1 MSRRREILQ
10 RASEVFERQGVSRTS
25 FEDIAKAVGIKREA
39 IYYYFKNRREILLE
53 VILPQSKSL
62 LSGLRDILDSDEDSN
77 EKLHAAI
84 RNHLESFNP
93 NYLEMTVALR
103 EDHFIGK
110 NDKLDKLRK
119 TWNAYNNCWTRLIRE
134 GQRSGAFNA
143 KLNPKMV
150 SFGLLGMC
158 NWLSR
163 WYNPKMTVPIQEI
176 IEIYFHMIA
185 FGIGS
190 ESAAGQSTL
199 GDPGPAKGES
209 REKTC
214 PRQKPHPN
222 TSRVLSLWDY
232 RPW

>member
-25 FEDIAKAVGIKREA
+25 LEDIAKAVGIKREA

-62 LSGLRDILDSDEDSN
+62 LAGLRNILNSGQDSN

-103 EDHFIGK
+103 EDHFIEEK
-110 NDKLDKLRK
+110 EKLDELRK
-119 TWNAYNNCWTRLIRE
+119 TWNTYNDCWTRLIRE

-143 KLNPKMV
+143 QLNPKMV
-150 SFGLLGMC
+150 SFGVLGMC

-163 WYNPKMTVPIQEI
+163 WYNPKMTITIKEI
-176 IEIYFHMIA
+176 VEIYFHMIA

-199 GDPGPAKGES
+199 GDSGTAKS
-209 REKTC
+209 KSQEKT
-214 PRQKPHPN
+214 
-222 TSRVLSLWDY
+222 TSFSRIS
-232 RPW
+232 

>member
-10 RASEVFERQGVSRTS
+10 RASEIFERQGVSRTS
-25 FEDIAKAVGIKREA
+25 LEDIAKAVGIKREA

-62 LSGLRDILDSDEDSN
+62 LAGLRNILNSGQDSN

-103 EDHFIGK
+103 EDHFIEE
-110 NDKLDKLRK
+110 NEKLDELRK
-119 TWNAYNNCWTRLIRE
+119 TWNTYNDCWTRLIRE

-143 KLNPKMV
+143 QLNPKMV
-150 SFGLLGMC
+150 SFGALGMC

-163 WYNPKMTVPIQEI
+163 WYNPKMTVTIKEI
-176 IEIYFHMIA
+176 VEIYFHMIA

-190 ESAAGQSTL
+190 ESAAGQPTL
-199 GDPGPAKGES
+199 GDSGTAKGES
-209 REKTC
+209 QEKTTSF
-214 PRQKPHPN
+214 PRI
-222 TSRVLSLWDY
+222 S
-232 RPW
+232 